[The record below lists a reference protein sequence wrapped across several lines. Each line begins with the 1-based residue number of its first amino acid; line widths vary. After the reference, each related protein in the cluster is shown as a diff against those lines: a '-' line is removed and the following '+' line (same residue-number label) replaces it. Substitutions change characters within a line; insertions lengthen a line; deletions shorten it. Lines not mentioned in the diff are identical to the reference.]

1 MNNRDMLSY
10 FNLTQ
15 IPFSKEIPTEQLQ
28 ALPSLQRHL
37 SAAQLLVE
45 THGIGVIT
53 GKAGTGKSCLLRLLA
68 DGLPPGLYKSF
79 YLCHTSVGIVEFYT
93 HLSSLFGL
101 QPYYRRAAMFRDL
114 KERILSLNTTSHIH
128 PVLLVDEAHLLN
140 NDILAE
146 IRLLTNFQFDSMNA
160 LTVILCGSET
170 LSRKFGLSILEALA
184 NSITITI
191 SLDSLPK
198 EETFSYIEN
207 RLAYCGVK
215 TPLFTKNA
223 MEFIHQ
229 ASGGILR
236 TIGAIANDNVE
247 YFSHISLKESSIWFK
262 KVLTKNK
269 QTRGGLKWT
278 RTKKL
283 RWIQERLYLSTK
295 GLSNLILTQSL
306 RIPLKKH

>member
-1 MNNRDMLSY
+1 MNNRDLLSY

-207 RLAYCGVK
+207 RLTHCGVK

-223 MEFIHQ
+223 MEFVHQ

-236 TIGAIANDNVE
+236 TIGAIANSALRKAFIAKSPQVE
-247 YFSHISLKESSIWFK
+247 AEHVQS
-262 KVLTKNK
+262 V
-269 QTRGGLKWT
+269 
-278 RTKKL
+278 
-283 RWIQERLYLSTK
+283 IQR
-295 GLSNLILTQSL
+295 
-306 RIPLKKH
+306 